1 MSIKFAF
8 KNIAEETRIIKRRV
22 YFSAIIV
29 LILVTLVLSR
39 LFYLQVIQQDHYVTL
54 SKNNRVKVLPIP
66 PIRGLIYSRD
76 GVLLAENQ
84 SSFSLEIVP
93 EQINDLDK
101 VIKELKHLVSIQDED
116 INRFRKEISEKRR
129 FESVPIRYNLSDQ
142 EVARFTVN
150 NHLFPGIEVVARP
163 YRRYPLR
170 EITSHVV
177 GYVGRIDEDD
187 LDDLDKSN
195 YQGTTHIG
203 KLGIEQAY
211 EKLLHGTAGYQQVEI
226 NAQGRILRVLERTPP
241 EPGKNIYLSLDISF
255 QKLAVD
261 ALRGKRG
268 AIVALDPNTGD
279 VLAMVSSPGYDPNPF
294 VNGIDTKSYQKLL
307 DSSDTP
313 LVNRVIQG
321 KYPPGSTIKPFLG
334 AAGLA
339 YGVRTSSD
347 ITWCPGWFSIKGNI
361 HRYRDWKKGGHGNM
375 DLQHAIMQSCDVYY
389 YSLANDLGINRLHDG
404 LFAFGFGQQ
413 TGIDIGG
420 ESSGLVPS
428 AEWKRK
434 VYKEPWYQGETV
446 IAGIGQGSL
455 LVTPLQLAR
464 ATAALANP
472 GKLLS
477 PHLAYKVQ
485 DSISGS
491 EQSLQHPVPRL
502 VSYFDPQIWDNI
514 RSAMESVVHGNFG
527 TARRSGFNAQ
537 YHFAGKTG
545 TSQIIGIAQ
554 DEKYNKE
561 NIPEKFQ
568 DHALFIA
575 FAPVEKPRIAVAI
588 IVENGGS
595 GSATA
600 APIARVLFDKYLLN
614 QEPDIEDGRTISD
627 TTTAH

>member
-22 YFSAIIV
+22 YFSAIIIF
-29 LILVTLVLSR
+29 ILVTLILSR
-39 LFYLQVIQQDHYVTL
+39 LFYLQVMQQDHFVTL

-76 GVLLAENQ
+76 GTLLADNQ
-84 SSFSLEIVP
+84 PSFSLEIIP
-93 EQINDLDK
+93 EQIDDLDK
-101 VIKELKHLVSIQDED
+101 VINALKHLVSIQDED
-116 INRFRKEISEKRR
+116 INRFKKEIREKRR
-129 FESVPIRYNLSDQ
+129 FDSVPIRYNLSEQ
-142 EVARFTVN
+142 EVARFVIN

-163 YRRYPLR
+163 YRRYPLK
-170 EITSHVV
+170 EITSHVI

-211 EKLLHGTAGYQQVEI
+211 ESLLHGKAGYQQVEV

-261 ALRGKRG
+261 ALKDKRG
-268 AIVALDPNTGD
+268 AIVALDPGTGD
-279 VLAMVSSPGYDPNPF
+279 ILAMVSSPGYDPNPF
-294 VNGIDTKSYQKLL
+294 VNGIDTKSFKKLI

-313 LVNRVIQG
+313 LINRVIQG

-334 AAGLA
+334 AAALA

-347 ITWCPGWFSIKGNI
+347 ITWCPGWFTIKGSI
-361 HRYRDWKKGGHGNM
+361 HRYRDWKKGGHGHV
-375 DLQHAIMQSCDVYY
+375 DLQNAIMQSCDVYY
-389 YSLANDLGINRLHDG
+389 YSLANDLGIKRLHDG

-413 TGIDIGG
+413 TGIDISG

-464 ATAALANP
+464 ATAALANY

-477 PHLAYKVQ
+477 PHLAYKTQ
-485 DSISGS
+485 DPITGS
-491 EQSLQHPVPRL
+491 EQLLQHPAPRL
-502 VSYFDPQIWDNI
+502 VSYFDPQIWDKI
-514 RSAMESVVHGNFG
+514 RNAMESVVHGDFG

-554 DEKYNKE
+554 DEKYKKE

-575 FAPVEKPRIAVAI
+575 FAPVEKPRIAIAVL
-588 IVENGGS
+588 VENGGS
-595 GSATA
+595 GSGAA
-600 APIARVLFDKYLLN
+600 APIARTLFDKYLLN
-614 QEPDIEDGRTISD
+614 QEPGIKDGRTISG